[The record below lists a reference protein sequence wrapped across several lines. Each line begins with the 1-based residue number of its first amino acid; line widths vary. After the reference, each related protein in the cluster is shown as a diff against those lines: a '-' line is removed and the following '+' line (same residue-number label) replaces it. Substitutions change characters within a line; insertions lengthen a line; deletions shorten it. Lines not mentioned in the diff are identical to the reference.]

1 MYNSILSRDKLNNI
15 NLFKKDNDINQYI
28 QELDKSFENKEN
40 IGDKKESSS
49 IEPDYGESE
58 FFQCNFRNNNN
69 KFFDKNIKNEDNNWD
84 LRGFFINKKPYEE

>member
-58 FFQCNFRNNNN
+58 FWCNRC
-69 KFFDKNIKNEDNNWD
+69 
-84 LRGFFINKKPYEE
+84 RQYGRPYNSHYAGRWLA